1 MSLPARA
8 TAREGISPFRSIKT
22 KFILLLLAVSIIP
35 LIALGW
41 FTYAVSERILQ
52 TQVTNQLVSVR
63 NLKAEQIETFFT
75 QTADDIRLAAQLPT
89 IRQAAQALSHQPPV
103 TNDDLPPSYI
113 PLFNEIIQINGYDD
127 IFLISADGEIVYRH
141 SRTPLPNDP
150 LLDTTLA
157 GLFETLPTAPTAAE
171 PIIVTLPPAS
181 GSNEALSYLF
191 GMPIIA
197 DSENLGLLVYQIPH
211 ANLEKILNRQTD
223 STPQQSKISL
233 ALISPDLDPADQPTG
248 GRIDKASLELAL
260 AGTSGVNRAVD
271 SQSQPFLSAYQPLTI
286 GNQTWGLIVETSED
300 QALSGLRR
308 FRTSVIWIA
317 GLVILGVGS
326 LAVLIARTITQPI
339 SNLTTVTTAIAE
351 GDWSQAVVV
360 TGQDEIGLLAKSFN
374 KMKVQLQHAFA
385 TLEDRVRERTRALE
399 TSTEISYQLTAIL
412 DLDQLLKYVINCLQ
426 KEYKFYHAHIYLLD
440 SSESNL
446 ILAEGTN
453 PAWANPQDQHYH
465 IDLNTSDS
473 PIAHTARTRD
483 IVIIDNVRQ
492 ANKWS
497 PEFILVDTQAEIAVP
512 IMVGT
517 AEALVGVL
525 DVQKSEL
532 AGFSDSDARL
542 LRALANQVGVA
553 IHNAR
558 LYSLAQRELAERKR
572 AEKALQAANAELAEH
587 ARQLEGQTDE
597 LVKAKNDA
605 EAASRAKTEFLAN
618 MSHELRTPLNGI
630 LGYTHILKREAGLN
644 KSQQEGLNIIQQNGD
659 HLLTLINDVLDLA
672 KIEARKIELY
682 PTDFHLPN
690 FLTSIT
696 EIYRI
701 QAMQKELAFKYEVL
715 SHLPTGVHADQKR
728 LRQILINLL
737 DNAVKYTNTG
747 KITFRVQQLDADT
760 NSSSLKII
768 RFAVEDTG
776 IGISPDQ
783 IDKIFLPFEQ
793 AADIQRR
800 GEGAGLGLAITSKL
814 VSLMG
819 SDLKLK
825 SQPHVGSTFWFDL
838 SLGIVSAPPDP
849 LQQMEADRPQIAN
862 GTELETSPYSLEQF
876 MKIMAPPPPDEMKV
890 LFELARLGDM
900 AGLQKRAE
908 QLKKIDL
915 KYVPFATRLSAL
927 AKNFEEEKALTLVKR
942 YMEQIE

>member
-1 MSLPARA
+1 MSLPAQA
-8 TAREGISPFRSIKT
+8 TAREGINPLRSIKT
-22 KFILLLLAVSIIP
+22 KFILLLLAVSILP
-35 LIALGW
+35 LIAVGW

-52 TQVTNQLVSVR
+52 TQVTNHLVSVR
-63 NLKAEQIETFFT
+63 NLKAEQIETFFL
-75 QTADDIRLAAQLPT
+75 QTADDIRLAAKLPT
-89 IRQAAQALSHQPPV
+89 TAQAAHDLSQQPSS
-103 TNDDLPPSYI
+103 TIRNRTDGYDSY
-113 PLFNEIIQINGYDD
+113 FEEIVRFKGYDD
-127 IFLISADGEIVYRH
+127 IFLISADGEIVFRH
-141 SRTPLPNDP
+141 SHIPLQNDP
-150 LLDTTLA
+150 LLDTALT
-157 GLFETLPTAPTAAE
+157 GLFKTLRSDPTTAG
-171 PIIVTLPPAS
+171 PIIVTLPPTS
-181 GSNEALSYLF
+181 ESNEALSYF
-191 GMPIIA
+191 MGMPIIA
-197 DSENLGLLVYQIPH
+197 DSANLGILVYQIPY
-211 ANLEKILNRQTD
+211 ASLEKILNSHTE

-233 ALISPDLDPADQPTG
+233 ALISPEIDPADQAASDI
-248 GRIDKASLELAL
+248 IDTAGLELAL
-260 AGTSGVNRAVD
+260 AGESGVNRVVD
-271 SQSQPFLSAYQPLTI
+271 SQSLPFLTAYQPLAI
-286 GNQTWGLIVETSED
+286 GNQTWGLIVETNED
-300 QALSGLRR
+300 QALNSLRS
-308 FRTSVIWIA
+308 FRTSAIWIT

-412 DLDQLLKYVINCLQ
+412 DLDQLLKYVINCLK
-426 KEYKFYHAHIYLLD
+426 KEYNFYHTHIYLLE
-440 SSESNL
+440 SSEPKL
-446 ILAEGTN
+446 VLAEGTN
-453 PAWANPQDQHYH
+453 PAWTNPQGRHYY
-465 IDLNTSDS
+465 IDLDTSGS
-473 PIAHTARTRD
+473 PIAHAARTRD
-483 IVIIDNVRQ
+483 IVIIDNVHQ

-497 PEFILVDTQAEIAVP
+497 PEFIMADTQAEIAVP
-512 IMVGT
+512 IMVGM

-525 DVQKSEL
+525 DVQKNEL

-572 AEKALQAANAELAEH
+572 AEKALQAANAELAER
-587 ARQLEGQTDE
+587 AQQLETQTNE

-630 LGYTHILKREAGLN
+630 LGYTHILKRDAGLN
-644 KSQQEGLNIIQQNGD
+644 KAQKEGLNVIQQNGN
-659 HLLTLINDVLDLA
+659 HLLTLINDILDLS

-682 PTDFHLPN
+682 PSDFHLPN

-728 LRQILINLL
+728 LRQVLINLL
-737 DNAVKYTNTG
+737 DNAVKYTNKGT
-747 KITFRVQQLDADT
+747 ISFRVQQLDDET
-760 NSSSLKII
+760 NNSALKII
-768 RFAVEDTG
+768 RFAVKDTG
-776 IGISPDQ
+776 IGITPDQ

-793 AADIQRR
+793 AADSQRR
-800 GEGAGLGLAITSKL
+800 SEGAGLGLAITSKL
-814 VSLMG
+814 VRLMG

-825 SQPHVGSTFWFDL
+825 SQPNVGSTFWFDL
-838 SLGIVSAPPDP
+838 PLGILSAPAQPTKV
-849 LQQMEADRPQIAN
+849 EAGQPKRVND
-862 GTELETSPYSLEQF
+862 TELETAPYSLEQI
-876 MKIMAPPPPDEMKV
+876 MKIMAPPPPAEMKV

-915 KYVPFATRLSAL
+915 KYVPFANKLSAL
-927 AKNFEEEKALTLVKR
+927 AQNFEEEKALTLVKR
-942 YMEQIE
+942 YMEQTE